1 MAFEKILCPID
12 FDENSLTALEMAKQ
26 IARQNVGRLDILHIV
41 RPSDVLAMSSP
52 AAARA
57 EEARAVEQ
65 LNKLEERIGDLP
77 HEVTVRYGNP
87 ADEILKAEA
96 EFGVGLVV
104 VATHGRT
111 GVSHFFL
118 GNVAERVVR
127 ESTCPVLTVRRSENP
142 NVSSSF
148 KRILCPIQF
157 DANSIIALGIACD
170 FARQHDATVQ
180 LLHVSSALPVGELH
194 ILGGDGASEYE
205 SDSQKRLRGI
215 ADERLGAAKHHI
227 LVRDASA
234 GFIPDAIIATA
245 QGCGSDLI
253 VMATHGRTGM
263 SHLLLGSVA
272 ERVVREARC
281 PVLTVRAPA
290 VGSNASRSEQAA
302 G

>member
-1 MAFEKILCPID
+1 MAFKKILCPID
-12 FDENSLTALEMAKQ
+12 FDENSLTALEMGKQ
-26 IARQNVGRLDILHIV
+26 IARQNATRLGILHIV

-77 HEVTVRYGNP
+77 HEIMVRYGNP
-87 ADEILKAEA
+87 ADEILKAES
-96 EFGVGLVV
+96 EFDAGLVV

-127 ESTCPVLTVRRSENP
+127 ESICPVMTMRRSESASAP
-142 NVSSSF
+142 LSV
-148 KRILCPIQF
+148 KKILCPIQF
-157 DANSIIALGIACD
+157 DANSITALGIASD
-170 FARQHDATVQ
+170 FASQHDATVQ

-194 ILGGDGASEYE
+194 ILGGDGASQYE
-205 SDSQKRLRGI
+205 SDSQKRLRAI
-215 ADERLGAAKHHI
+215 ADERLGKVRHHVLI
-227 LVRDASA
+227 RDASA
-234 GFIPDAIIATA
+234 GFIPDAILSTA
-245 QGCGSDLI
+245 QACGSDLI

-290 VGSNASRSEQAA
+290 VVAGASRSEQAA